1 MKKMIVEH
9 ERRRLIK
16 KMCVYI
22 LSRLDDIY
30 YHVRSDI
37 LHTNSFPKPPLCSH
51 VNNVNSVSMLVAKS
65 GTIALTATL
74 SPDKTLLVPFLFNN
88 LLSMHRQ
95 RN

>member
-1 MKKMIVEH
+1 
-9 ERRRLIK
+9 
-16 KMCVYI
+16 MCVYI

-30 YHVRSDI
+30 CHVRSDI
-37 LHTNSFPKPPLCSH
+37 LYTNSFPKPPLCSH